1 MFQILTYWL
10 CFFWSWLFEL
20 RCQVLDLVMCQLL
33 QDLQANTLGKWTNH
47 STVERRDFLSMSMS
61 WTAPWSPTVGS
72 RNSIDFDP
80 AGSPV
85 THPIAEVRPI
95 LEHHSWWGRVQL
107 GLRWGWWFQT
117 LFIFIYGMSSFP
129 VTNSIIFQ
137 DGYCTTNQI
146 QTYYYWFNHH

>member
-20 RCQVLDLVMCQLL
+20 RCQVLHLVMCQLL

-47 STVERRDFLSMSMS
+47 STVHELDALISL
-61 WTAPWSPTVGS
+61 TVGS

-80 AGSPV
+80 LISGPSDGN
-85 THPIAEVRPI
+85 EVRPI

-117 LFIFIYGMSSFP
+117 CFIFHFIYGMSSFP